1 MENYVFDG
9 EEKENKEVTGEDTES
24 SGDDESFMEGYLED
38 EETIECAECGGAV
51 SPEKK
56 VSKEFEGEEY
66 AFCSANCAEEF
77 EESVAQ

>member
-9 EEKENKEVTGEDTES
+9 EEKENKEMLGDDAET

-38 EETIECAECGGAV
+38 EETTECAECGGAV
-51 SPEKK
+51 TPEKK

-66 AFCSANCAEEF
+66 TFCSANCAEEF
-77 EESVAQ
+77 EESLAQ

>member
-9 EEKENKEVTGEDTES
+9 EEKENKETTGEDAET

-38 EETIECAECGGAV
+38 EETTECAECGGAV
-51 SPEKK
+51 SAEKK

-66 AFCSANCAEEF
+66 SFCSASCAEEF
-77 EESVAQ
+77 AESVTQ